1 MYSILLS
8 VISKIVMQILQRN
21 LDTKNMEK
29 FTIKT
34 FRKKMKKCGKKAKQD
49 APHMKNILKL

>member
-1 MYSILLS
+1 
-8 VISKIVMQILQRN
+8 MQILQRN